1 MISTQDEAIASTQHE
16 ALMQQVEHA
25 ALALAGRSREI
36 EAQRWLPQDIAD
48 TLATAGLYRLLTPQ
62 ASRVRKYSVSTYDGY
77 ARRAVE

>member
-1 MISTQDEAIASTQHE
+1 MISTQDQAIASTQHE

-62 ASRVRKYSVSTYDGY
+62 ASRVRKHSVIT
-77 ARRAVE
+77 